1 MERGKSMEKKKLGFG
16 CMRLPV
22 LNPEDVTS
30 FDIPQIEK
38 MVDTFIEN
46 GFTYFD
52 TAYMYHKFQSEN
64 IVKEV
69 LVKRYPRDAYT
80 ITSKLPVMYLE
91 TEEDQER
98 IFNEQLEKVGV
109 DYFDYYLLHSLNKE
123 KIETAERLDS
133 FGFVQKKKA
142 EGKIKHVGLSFH
154 DDAETLDSLLTA
166 HPEIEFVQIQLNY
179 LDWDH
184 ESIQSRKCYE
194 VIRKHGKPVYVM
206 EPVKG
211 GSLVNIPQKAQLL
224 LKGLDPDMSIASWA
238 IRFAASQPGVEMVLS
253 GMSSFD
259 QLADNISYMKDFKPL
274 SAEEEEVVFKARD
287 VINDSI
293 AVPCTSCRYCV
304 DGCPQHIAIPE
315 YFALYNAEVQALNKN
330 FSTQQMYYENY
341 LEKHG
346 KASDCIE
353 CGQCES
359 ICPQHINIIDTL
371 KKVAD
376 VFED

>member
-69 LVKRYPRDAYT
+69 LIKRYPRDAYT

-123 KIETAERLDS
+123 KIETAED
-133 FGFVQKKKA
+133 
-142 EGKIKHVGLSFH
+142 
-154 DDAETLDSLLTA
+154 
-166 HPEIEFVQIQLNY
+166 
-179 LDWDH
+179 
-184 ESIQSRKCYE
+184 
-194 VIRKHGKPVYVM
+194 
-206 EPVKG
+206 
-211 GSLVNIPQKAQLL
+211 
-224 LKGLDPDMSIASWA
+224 
-238 IRFAASQPGVEMVLS
+238 
-253 GMSSFD
+253 
-259 QLADNISYMKDFKPL
+259 
-274 SAEEEEVVFKARD
+274 
-287 VINDSI
+287 
-293 AVPCTSCRYCV
+293 
-304 DGCPQHIAIPE
+304 
-315 YFALYNAEVQALNKN
+315 
-330 FSTQQMYYENY
+330 
-341 LEKHG
+341 
-346 KASDCIE
+346 
-353 CGQCES
+353 
-359 ICPQHINIIDTL
+359 
-371 KKVAD
+371 
-376 VFED
+376 